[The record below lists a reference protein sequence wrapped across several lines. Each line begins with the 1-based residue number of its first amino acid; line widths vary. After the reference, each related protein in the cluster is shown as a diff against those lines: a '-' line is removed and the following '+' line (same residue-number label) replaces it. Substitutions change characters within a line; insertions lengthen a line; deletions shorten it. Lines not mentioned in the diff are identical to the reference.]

1 MTKVETAS
9 LISPQVPPVESPTSS
24 DSALE
29 ESDVDWFQQCSD
41 GIVFVQGDMRD
52 LLGATNRADLLHPNL
67 ADTTVV
73 FFNSVMFTPAFVTEV
88 ALSVRFA
95 APNLRFFCVSAK
107 MLHRKEEVEKKFV
120 LRQVLVAPMSWIE
133 LGTVY
138 IYGIVRGAGR
148 EGT

>member
-1 MTKVETAS
+1 MKDNG
-9 LISPQVPPVESPTSS
+9 SS
-24 DSALE
+24 KAAAKAAPAPAANAAGNAAGAAEQEMPLAIRG
-29 ESDVDWFQQCSD
+29 QY
-41 GIVFVQGDMRD
+41 IRD
-52 LLGATNRADLLHPNL
+52 LSFEIPRAPESISGLKGAPNVDINIEVATRDLQS
-67 ADTTVV
+67 DTY
-73 FFNSVMFTPAFVTEV
+73 EV